1 MKMFPDKND
10 EYICAIIIVFCVV
23 VLLLAS
29 TSIALICIKSL
40 L

>member
-10 EYICAIIIVFCVV
+10 EYICAIIIVFCDV
-23 VLLLAS
+23 VLLLA
-29 TSIALICIKSL
+29 LICVKYL